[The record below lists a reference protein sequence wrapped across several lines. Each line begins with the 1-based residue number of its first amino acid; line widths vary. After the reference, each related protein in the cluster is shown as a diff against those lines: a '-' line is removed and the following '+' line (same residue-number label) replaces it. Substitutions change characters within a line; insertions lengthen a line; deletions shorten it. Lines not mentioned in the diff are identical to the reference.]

1 MTPIVLV
8 ISGHD
13 PSGGAGQIA
22 DVQTV
27 SALGAHPALA
37 ITALT
42 EQNTQNAYA
51 VFATPADQ
59 VRAQLERLAEDMRPA
74 AIKIGLLPSVDVAAA
89 ILPTLDALDGVPIVL
104 DPVLIASG
112 GGALAE
118 SSLVPFLKAQLLKRC
133 TVITPNLPE
142 AAALT
147 GETNPQAAAD
157 ALLRLGAR
165 WALVTGGDAATE
177 QVSNLLAGAS
187 ASFTARVA
195 RWRLRWPPTSHW
207 GLTFRLLR
215 RPRRR
220 MSIGPWPGR
229 PGPAPVNR
237 FQTGNSDRCRSPRS
251 VAPIR

>member
-89 ILPTLDALDGVPIVL
+89 LLPTLDALDGVPIVL

-177 QVSNLLAGAS
+177 QVDNLLAGES
-187 ASFTARVA
+187 GSTIQ
-195 RWRLRWPPTSHW
+195 RWPRRVGQFHGTGCTLAAALATHLAL
-207 GLTFRLLR
+207 GLDVPAASKAAQAYVDRSLAGAT
-215 RPRRR
+215 
-220 MSIGPWPGR
+220 R
-229 PGPAPVNR
+229 PGAGQSIPNR
-237 FQTGNSDRCRSPRS
+237 QF
-251 VAPIR
+251 